1 MTADKWIYT
10 GEKFRNFLHR
20 NGISYKEAA
29 ATLGI
34 DKNTVGKAVRGG
46 NMNVDIL
53 LRICNEYGLR
63 MTDFFA
69 VERNGDKD
77 YLNSLDEGSPVL
89 EECNQEYKKCELT
102 SSEVVELCPEI
113 GRASVENALKKLC
126 DDGIIEKHGGGRSV
140 FYSRKS

>member
-20 NGISYKEAA
+20 NGISDKEAA

-102 SSEVVELCPEI
+102 SSEVVELQKTME
-113 GRASVENALKKLC
+113 RTAALFQDVIDEYHRCRLLIDKNLA
-126 DDGIIEKHGGGRSV
+126 E
-140 FYSRKS
+140 

>member
-77 YLNSLDEGSPVL
+77 YLNGLDEGSPVL

-102 SSEVVELCPEI
+102 SSEVVELQKTME
-113 GRASVENALKKLC
+113 RTAALFQDVIDEYHRCRLLIDKNLA
-126 DDGIIEKHGGGRSV
+126 E
-140 FYSRKS
+140 

>member
-102 SSEVVELCPEI
+102 SSEVAELQKTME
-113 GRASVENALKKLC
+113 RTAALFQDVIDEYHRCRLLIDKNLA
-126 DDGIIEKHGGGRSV
+126 E
-140 FYSRKS
+140 

>member
-63 MTDFFA
+63 MTDFFT

-89 EECNQEYKKCELT
+89 EESNQEYKKCELT
-102 SSEVVELCPEI
+102 SSEVVELQKTME
-113 GRASVENALKKLC
+113 RTAALFQDVIDEYHRCRLLIDKNLA
-126 DDGIIEKHGGGRSV
+126 E
-140 FYSRKS
+140 

>member
-34 DKNTVGKAVRGG
+34 DKNTVGKAVRGC

-102 SSEVVELCPEI
+102 SSEVVELQKTME
-113 GRASVENALKKLC
+113 RTAALFQDVIDEYHRCRLLIDKNLA
-126 DDGIIEKHGGGRSV
+126 E
-140 FYSRKS
+140 

>member
-102 SSEVVELCPEI
+102 SSEVVELQKTME
-113 GRASVENALKKLC
+113 RTAALFQDVIDEYHRCRLLIDKNLA
-126 DDGIIEKHGGGRSV
+126 E
-140 FYSRKS
+140 

>member
-102 SSEVVELCPEI
+102 SSEIVELQKTME
-113 GRASVENALKKLC
+113 RTAALFQDVIDEYHRCRLLIDKNLA
-126 DDGIIEKHGGGRSV
+126 E
-140 FYSRKS
+140 

>member
-69 VERNGDKD
+69 VERNGGKD

-102 SSEVVELCPEI
+102 SSEVVELQKTME
-113 GRASVENALKKLC
+113 RTAALFQDVIDEYHRCRLLIDKNLA
-126 DDGIIEKHGGGRSV
+126 E
-140 FYSRKS
+140 